1 MEYDKPH
8 YNEKYPCLIQIND
21 KNNEI
26 NEYNNCL
33 YNNNDIPNFLH
44 KKIKLNNNGNN
55 NEKFNELKKIIKKK
69 LLFNNIKPIIIE
81 KDNLKEYSIQI
92 FQNEFIKLREKIKTL
107 INLLNT
113 EQVNQSTILS
123 YFYSLWNFYFNEEI
137 NNKTLKRL
145 NTSINFILEDN
156 YLEILINKHYKSF
169 LFIVLL
175 VYECFKNTEIFF
187 QSKNFIIKILSYQL
201 KANYFLIYKELLKY
215 GYIMNKLENK
225 LLKFFKYFKKNFT
238 FKNLIYNLIS
248 LYNEIEIKSFEQIK
262 KYGEKNI
269 FLTQV
274 TINISLLNNNEKDK
288 IDISIP
294 YINNPPLK
302 KYSLILDLDETLIHF
317 SIKNSKE
324 GELYLRPYLTDFLL
338 SVSKI
343 YEIIIFTA
351 GLKEYANLV
360 LNIIEK
366 KIGKKIFDYR
376 LFREHTII
384 DDNQNH
390 IKDLSKIGRDLKN
403 ILIVDNIAEN
413 FLYQP
418 ENGILISS
426 FFKDKKSNIKKKDK
440 CLLELKHLL
449 IQIAKKDVIDLRQEI
464 KINQDFINKK
474 ISQIL

>member
-8 YNEKYPCLIQIND
+8 YYEKYPCLIKISE

-26 NEYNNCL
+26 NEYNDSL

-44 KKIKLNNNGNN
+44 KKIKLNNSENN
-55 NEKFNELKKIIKKK
+55 NHKFNEQKKIIKKK
-69 LLFNNIKPIIIE
+69 LLVENINPILIE
-81 KDNLKEYSIQI
+81 KAHKKEYSIQI
-92 FQNEFIKLREKIKTL
+92 FQNEFIKLREKMKTI
-107 INLLNT
+107 INLLNN
-113 EQVNQSTILS
+113 EEVNQSTILS
-123 YFYSLWNFYFNEEI
+123 YIYFLWNFYFTEEI
-137 NNKTLKRL
+137 NNKTLERL
-145 NTSINFILEDN
+145 NNSINFILEDN
-156 YLEILINKHYKSF
+156 YLEKVIEKHYKYF

-175 VYECFKNTEIFF
+175 VYQCFKNTEIFS
-187 QSKNFIIKILSYQL
+187 QSKIFIIKILFYQL
-201 KANYFLIYKELLKY
+201 KANYFLICKEFLKY
-215 GYIMNKLENK
+215 GFIINKLENK
-225 LLKFFKYFKKNFT
+225 LIKFFKFFKKNFT
-238 FKNLIYNLIS
+238 FKNPIYNLIS
-248 LYNEIEIKSFEQIK
+248 LYNELEIKTFDQIK
-262 KYGEKNI
+262 NYGEENI
-269 FLTQV
+269 FFTQV
-274 TINISLLNNNEKDK
+274 TINISLLNNNENNK

-294 YINNPPLK
+294 YIKNPPLK
-302 KYSLILDLDETLIHF
+302 KYSLVLDLDETLIHF

-338 SVSKI
+338 SVSEI

-351 GLKEYANLV
+351 GMKDYANLV

-384 DDNQNH
+384 DESQNH

-426 FFKDKKSNIKKKDK
+426 FFKDKNSNFKKKDK
-440 CLLELKHLL
+440 CLLELKNLL
-449 IQIAKKDVIDLRQEI
+449 IKISKEDIIDLRNEI
-464 KINQDFINKK
+464 KNNQDFINEK
-474 ISQIL
+474 ISQI